1 MKEKRKGSRTN
12 QGISLLLSIIIVF
25 CILGAFV
32 FAVSRKISREMSES
46 AVQNL
51 NESLDLIKSTIEA
64 ILKKEAEFQKLMAQE
79 AAAAKDPR
87 EYVLS
92 IEDSQT
98 MARISLISSGEK
110 EGISHKGEVFTEEG
124 LDFSAGGT
132 VDGLP
137 ISQSYLNHMG
147 TWAYTIKC
155 PVEKE
160 GRERGTLYV
169 EYVYDSLDRSLP
181 RDRKSVV

>member
-1 MKEKRKGSRTN
+1 
-12 QGISLLLSIIIVF
+12 
-25 CILGAFV
+25 
-32 FAVSRKISREMSES
+32 
-46 AVQNL
+46 
-51 NESLDLIKSTIEA
+51 
-64 ILKKEAEFQKLMAQE
+64 MAQE

-98 MARISLISSGEK
+98 MARISLIPSGEK

-137 ISQSYLNHMG
+137 IS
-147 TWAYTIKC
+147 
-155 PVEKE
+155 
-160 GRERGTLYV
+160 GTLSRRLQATY
-169 EYVYDSLDRSLP
+169 SSTRSCP
-181 RDRKSVV
+181 GCHGKT